1 MQFIS
6 FTRRGRPG
14 FGARVDGGLVDLTG
28 RLNPHVD
35 TLRGAIAA
43 DVLDVAREYIEGR
56 GAELTEADVDLLPV
70 IPDPGKILCVGLNYA
85 SHKAETK
92 RPDVQHPTIFTRFA
106 DSQVAHRRPIVMPR
120 VSRSLDY
127 EAELAVIIGR
137 GGRYIPLD
145 RALDHVAGYA
155 CYNDATVRDWQRH
168 TFQFTP
174 GKNFP
179 STGAF
184 GPQMVTPDE
193 VGSLSELR
201 IQGRLNGE
209 IMQEALLSDLLFSI
223 DVLISYCSQFTPLQP
238 GDVILTGT
246 PGGVGDR
253 REPPLYMKPGDV
265 FDVEIDRVGL
275 LSNPIAVEL

>member
-1 MQFIS
+1 MQFVS
-6 FTRRGRPG
+6 YTRNGRAG
-14 FGARVDGGLVDLTG
+14 FGVRVNGGIVDLTG
-28 RLNPHVD
+28 RLDPRID
-35 TLRGAIAA
+35 SLKAAIAA
-43 DVLDVAREYIEGR
+43 EALSKAQEYVRGR
-56 GAELTEADVDLLPV
+56 WAELSDADVDLLPV
-70 IPDPGKILCVGLNYA
+70 IPDPAKILCVGLNYA

-92 RPDVQHPTIFTRFA
+92 RPDVKHPTIFTRFA
-106 DSQVAHRRPIVMPR
+106 DSQVAHHHPIVMPR
-120 VSRSLDY
+120 VSQSLDF
-127 EAELAVIIGR
+127 EAELAVVIGR
-137 GGRYIPLD
+137 GGRYISQD
-145 RALDHVAGYA
+145 RALEHVAGYA

-184 GPQMVTPDE
+184 GPHLVTPDE
-193 VGSLSELR
+193 VGELSDMR

-209 IMQEALLSDLLFSI
+209 VMQNASMSDLLFPI
-223 DVLISYCSQFTPLQP
+223 DALISYCSHFTPLSP

-265 FDVEIDRVGL
+265 FEVEIDRVGI
-275 LSNPIAVEL
+275 LSNVVALEP